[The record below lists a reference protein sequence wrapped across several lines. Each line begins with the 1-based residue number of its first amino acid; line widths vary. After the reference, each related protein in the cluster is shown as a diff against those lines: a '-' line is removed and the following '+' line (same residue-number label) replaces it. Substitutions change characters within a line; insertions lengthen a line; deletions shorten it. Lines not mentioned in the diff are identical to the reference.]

1 VGNKFPFDCRLHH
14 SYEFDLVF
22 KSSRLATKWFTLYYL
37 KNNKNCPRIGLIVS
51 KKLVHSAVC
60 RNKIKR
66 IARESFRN
74 LAADLSAIDFIIRI
88 NKTIKNR
95 EDSDA
100 FSQLLSCKLSS
111 FPQIKK
117 DESNYS

>member
-1 VGNKFPFDCRLHH
+1 VGKKFPFDCRLHH
-14 SYEFDLVF
+14 TYEYDLVF

-37 KNNKNCPRIGLIVS
+37 RNNKNFPRVGLIVS
-51 KKLVHSAVC
+51 KRLIHNSVN

-74 LAADLSAIDFIIRI
+74 LASDLSLMDFVIRI
-88 NKTIKNR
+88 NKTIINK

-100 FSQLLSCKLSS
+100 FSQSLSS
-111 FPQIKK
+111 KLGTFLQIKN
-117 DESNYS
+117 D